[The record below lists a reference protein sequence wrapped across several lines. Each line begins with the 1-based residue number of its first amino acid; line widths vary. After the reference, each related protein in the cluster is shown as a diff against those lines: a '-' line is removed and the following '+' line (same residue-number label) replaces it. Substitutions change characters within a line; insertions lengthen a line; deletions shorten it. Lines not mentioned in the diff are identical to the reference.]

1 MTVRNQEKNLSQ
13 ELSFESIFLVWL
25 GNSRGNLHSMMHRN
39 FSIDSEEFWKF
50 SWHEIGL
57 YDFPAIIDYMLKK
70 TRSSKALFVG
80 HSQATSSLLVM
91 LSMLPK
97 YNKRIAQAHLLAPT
111 AFVSDSPHNFFRTL
125 IDRMG
130 KGMLKRKYMNFAPF
144 LNLGR
149 FFSRF
154 TCRGMQEPMVGTCGG
169 IIMLF
174 NFVFG
179 TNMKDLEVDTVR
191 RGKFLYHSLPILI
204 LSF

>member
-1 MTVRNQEKNLSQ
+1 
-13 ELSFESIFLVWL
+13 
-25 GNSRGNLHSMMHRN
+25 MMHRN
-39 FSIDSEEFWKF
+39 YSIDSEEFWQF

-111 AFVSDSPHNFFRTL
+111 AFVSNSPHNFFRTL
-125 IDRMG
+125 YGRMG
-130 KGMLKRKYMNFAPF
+130 RGMLTSKYINMAPF

-154 TCRGMQEPMVGTCGG
+154 TCRGMQEPMVGSCGG

-191 RGKFLYHSLPILI
+191 SETFMYLYQLILI
-204 LSF
+204 LLL

>member
-1 MTVRNQEKNLSQ
+1 
-13 ELSFESIFLVWL
+13 
-25 GNSRGNLHSMMHRN
+25 MMHRN

-50 SWHEIGL
+50 SWHEIGI

-80 HSQATSSLLVM
+80 HSQATTSLLVM

-111 AFVSDSPHNFFRTL
+111 AFVSGSPHNFFRTVVG
-125 IDRMG
+125 RMG
-130 KGMLKRKYMNFAPF
+130 KGVTRKYMNFAPF
-144 LNLGR
+144 LSLGR
-149 FFSRF
+149 FLSRF
-154 TCRGMQEPMVGTCGG
+154 TCRGMQEPNVGTCGG

-179 TNMKDLEVDTVR
+179 TNMNDIEVDTVR
-191 RGKFLYHSLPILI
+191 SGTVFYRSRFILFLSP
-204 LSF
+204 